1 MLAVN
6 AMRLA
11 GIHTFLEAAL
21 DEAGNE
27 RAISLPPP
35 WEENSED

>member
-1 MLAVN
+1 MPAVN
-6 AMRLA
+6 VMRLA
-11 GIHTFLEAAL
+11 GIQKFLEAAL

-27 RAISLPPP
+27 RAISLPP

>member
-11 GIHTFLEAAL
+11 GIHIFLEAAL

-27 RAISLPPP
+27 RAISLPP